1 MNNCIMTDD
10 SRKRLFATIR
20 DAGWDTRDKDLRL
33 QIASAALSQPGKP
46 PVVVTS
52 FTELDDAQAALIVH
66 WLHPAWAPA
75 PQASATI

>member
-20 DAGWDTRDKDLRL
+20 DAGFDTRDKWLRL
-33 QIASAALSQPGKP
+33 QIASAALSEPGKP

-52 FTELDDAQAALIVH
+52 FTDLDDTQADKIVF
-66 WLHPAWAPA
+66 WLHPEWAPA
-75 PQASATI
+75 PQASAI